1 MTSKTIRSLF
11 AFILVAVLAVGL
23 FPATQPAQAQ
33 DDVTIAP
40 VACKEPGSL
49 RMWVWDEN
57 WAKVIGDSIE
67 DWKANYCPGADV
79 TLEVQPWDQYWD
91 LLRTGGSD
99 LPDVFT
105 MAQDRFYFYASNG
118 VLLDL
123 QPYWDEAGIDT
134 TTWGSGLIDPY
145 RWGENQD
152 LYAGPVNWDTVA
164 VYYNKDLFDAAGVAY
179 PTAEWTWDDFA
190 ADAEALTDVENDVYG
205 ALAYVEYQAGYP
217 NWIAATGTTPIVD
230 AERANCTLDDPGS
243 LEALNFLKG
252 LYDAGYMPS
261 ISIIGGSSADDA
273 FNFFASGKVAMVTG
287 GSWKLPAAD
296 EQLTFNWDVVQLPRN
311 PETGR
316 SRSILHAVGYVASA
330 SSANPDLAGNLITY
344 LVSDEG
350 QKFFAEAGGV
360 APANPNLALQELWM
374 SSFKEGHNIQAF
386 VDATVDSQGVTTFAE
401 IWDKVNSE
409 LVVKIFDQNV
419 PVEDAVADACE
430 FIDTQL
436 PEKAQ

>member
-1 MTSKTIRSLF
+1 MPPT
-11 AFILVAVLAVGL
+11 A
-23 FPATQPAQAQ
+23 
-33 DDVTIAP
+33 
-40 VACKEPGSL
+40 
-49 RMWVWDEN
+49 W
-57 WAKVIGDSIE
+57 
-67 DWKANYCPGADV
+67 
-79 TLEVQPWDQYWD
+79 
-91 LLRTGGSD
+91 
-99 LPDVFT
+99 
-105 MAQDRFYFYASNG
+105 
-118 VLLDL
+118 LLDL

-217 NWIAATGTTPIVD
+217 NWIAATGTTPIVE
-230 AERANCTLDDPGS
+230 AGRTSCTLDDPGS

-330 SSANPDLAGNLITY
+330 NTANPDLAANLITY

-360 APANPNLALQELWM
+360 APANPNLALQEMWM
-374 SSFKEGHNIQAF
+374 DSFEEGHNIQAF
-386 VDATVDSQGVTTFAE
+386 VDATADSQGVTVFDE
-401 IWDKVNSE
+401 IWDKINSE

-436 PEKAQ
+436 PEKVQ